1 MFRKILIANRGEIAC
16 RVIKTAHK
24 MGIKTVAV
32 YSDADRDARHVE
44 LADEAVHIGPAPSRE
59 SYLVMDK
66 IIAACQQTGAQA
78 VHPGYGFLSEN
89 EEFARKV
96 EEAGIVFIGP
106 KHAAIAAMGDKIAS
120 KKLAMQAKV
129 NTIPGHNAAIELPEQ
144 AVQIA
149 KDIGYPVMIKA
160 SAGGGGKGL
169 RVAYNDKETLEGFT
183 SCQNEARNS
192 FGDDRVFIEKFVEEP
207 RHIEIQ
213 ILGDSQGH
221 VVYLNERECS
231 IQRRHQKVIE
241 EAPSPFISEA
251 TRKAMGEQAVALA
264 KAVNYQS
271 AGTVEF
277 VVGKDQSFYFLE
289 MNTRLQV
296 EHPVTE
302 CITGLDL
309 VEQMIRVAAGEPLS
323 FTQAQVQRRG
333 WAMECRINAED
344 PARGFLPSIGRL
356 VRFQPPQETLPPP
369 GSNAETHKATGP
381 SNHANGVVHGGVRV
395 DTGVVEGS
403 EISMHYDS
411 MIAKLIVHGRDRQ
424 DAIARMREALNAFVI
439 GGVHTNI
446 PFQAALLAHPD
457 FVAGRFNTGF
467 IAQHFAQGF
476 STRMVRHE
484 SPVLLR
490 VLAAAVHR
498 MHRRRASG
506 ITGQLAG
513 HAVQAGQAFVVVT
526 DMGEGQTEHLP
537 VQMHLDGDAVVVT
550 VEKQTYRVAFY
561 SPLREPVLHARIN
574 SQPICA
580 QVERVGLAYR
590 VRHNG
595 AQIDAKVLTPRA
607 AALSQLMHFKSP
619 PDLSK
624 FLLSPMPG
632 LLRDVAVKVG
642 QKVLA
647 GEKLA
652 VIEAMK
658 MENILVA
665 TQDAVVAEVT
675 ANQGESLAVD
685 QVILRFA

>member
-1 MFRKILIANRGEIAC
+1 
-16 RVIKTAHK
+16 
-24 MGIKTVAV
+24 
-32 YSDADRDARHVE
+32 
-44 LADEAVHIGPAPSRE
+44 
-59 SYLVMDK
+59 
-66 IIAACQQTGAQA
+66 
-78 VHPGYGFLSEN
+78 
-89 EEFARKV
+89 
-96 EEAGIVFIGP
+96 
-106 KHAAIAAMGDKIAS
+106 
-120 KKLAMQAKV
+120 
-129 NTIPGHNAAIELPEQ
+129 
-144 AVQIA
+144 
-149 KDIGYPVMIKA
+149 
-160 SAGGGGKGL
+160 
-169 RVAYNDKETLEGFT
+169 
-183 SCQNEARNS
+183 
-192 FGDDRVFIEKFVEEP
+192 
-207 RHIEIQ
+207 
-213 ILGDSQGH
+213 
-221 VVYLNERECS
+221 
-231 IQRRHQKVIE
+231 
-241 EAPSPFISEA
+241 
-251 TRKAMGEQAVALA
+251 
-264 KAVNYQS
+264 
-271 AGTVEF
+271 
-277 VVGKDQSFYFLE
+277 

-344 PARGFLPSIGRL
+344 PERGFLPSIGRL
-356 VRFQPPQETLPPP
+356 VKFQPPLETLPPP

-381 SNHANGVVHGGVRV
+381 SAGANGVIHGGVRV

-411 MIAKLIVHGRDRQ
+411 MIAKLIVWGRDRQ

-439 GGVHTNI
+439 RGIHSNI

-476 STRMVRHE
+476 STSMVRHE

-490 VLAAAVHR
+490 VLAAAAHR

-506 ITGQLAG
+506 ISGQMSAQLAG
-513 HAVQAGQAFVVVT
+513 HAVQAGQEFVVVT
-526 DMGEGQTEHLP
+526 DLGQGQTEHLP

-550 VEKQTYRVAFY
+550 VDKQTHRVVFY
-561 SPLREPVLHARIN
+561 SALRDPVLHARIN

-590 VRHNG
+590 VRHHG
-595 AQIDAKVLTPRA
+595 AQIDAKVLSPRA
-607 AALSQLMHFKSP
+607 AALSKLMQFKSP

-675 ANQGESLAVD
+675 ASQGESLAVD